1 MGLRLAALKGGLS
14 LIAKVAVSAAVF
26 AIDKPYDYWAPEALQ
41 LAPGMRVK
49 LPFGKGNRVCEG
61 MVLQI
66 IPGERGGLKEIIARL
81 DDTPVLSEKML
92 HLAAF
97 LRQRYYCTF
106 YDALHAILP
115 AGLWFRAEEQY
126 MISPALPED
135 WQARLARSPE
145 AAALLQ
151 TLRNAG
157 GSATAQLLQKRW
169 QDPQQLQRLL
179 RLLREK
185 GFVTVETKL
194 ARRSK
199 EKTER
204 MILLAVSAEEAQ
216 ALAARKK
223 KTAPLQSAV
232 LELLALTGSAGSKD
246 LCYFTGANSA
256 VLRRLESLGLVE
268 SSQQPVTP
276 PASFAPAS
284 QPPDLTLTPAQQQAY
299 DALAADLL
307 DNAPHTALLY
317 GVTGAGKTAVYLQ
330 LIHRCL
336 AEGRSALVLVP
347 EIGLTPQLLAR
358 FSAHFGDTVAV
369 LHSGLRIADRFA
381 QWQRIRAGQARVVL
395 GTRSAVFAPLEQL
408 GLLILD
414 EEQEH
419 TYKSENSPRYH
430 AREVAQYR
438 AMQERALVVLG
449 SATPSVASMYLA
461 KTGRYRLC
469 RLPERY
475 HGAALPQVTMVD
487 LKQEL
492 RAGNG
497 GVVSRL
503 LQQELQKNLDR
514 GEQSILFLNR
524 RGSSPMLL
532 CVDCGFVPQCPNCS
546 VRLTYHSANGRLMCH
561 YCGHSVPVPPVC
573 PSCAGHLKQV
583 GFGTQ
588 RLEQELHRLWPE
600 LPVLRMDADTV
611 TAANPHEK
619 IFRRFQEEKIPVLIG
634 TQMVAK
640 GLDFPNVT
648 LVGVMDADQALYQDS
663 YRAPETTFSMLT
675 QVVGRAGRGDRPGRA
690 IIQTMTPAN
699 TVLQLAARQD
709 YDGFYAAEIGLRQL
723 RRCPPFG
730 DLLIFQFSSPFQEK
744 ALAAAAAFRGELEAL
759 LPGLVGQSAPP
770 MLLGPAPAAIARV
783 NGRFRY
789 RLTLRCENTKP
800 LRQLIAGQLQRFRK
814 NKAYSAVHVSA
825 DCNPY
830 DV

>member
-1 MGLRLAALKGGLS
+1 MGLRLAALKGGLG

-61 MVLQI
+61 MVLQLT
-66 IPGERGGLKEIIARL
+66 PGTRGGLKEIIARL

-106 YDALHAILP
+106 YDAMHAILP
-115 AGLWFRAEEQY
+115 AGLWFRAEECY
-126 MISPALPED
+126 TVSPALPED

-179 RLLREK
+179 RMLREK
-185 GFVTVETKL
+185 GFITVETKL

-232 LELLALTGSAGSKD
+232 LELLAVTGSAGGKD

-256 VLRRLESLGLVE
+256 VLRRLESLGLIE
-268 SSQQPVTP
+268 SSQQPVPP
-276 PASFAPAS
+276 PASFAPVS
-284 QPPDLTLTPAQQQAY
+284 QPPALTLTPAQQQAY
-299 DALAADLL
+299 DALAANLL
-307 DNAPHTALLY
+307 DDAPHTALLY

-347 EIGLTPQLLAR
+347 EIALTPQLLAR

-369 LHSGLRIADRFA
+369 LHSGLRITERFA
-381 QWQRIRAGQARVVL
+381 QWQRIRAGKARVVL

-419 TYKSENSPRYH
+419 TYKSENAPRYH

-438 AMQERALVVLG
+438 GDAGARPRRPRLGDALRRVDVPG
-449 SATPSVASMYLA
+449 KDGASIDCA
-461 KTGRYRLC
+461 

-561 YCGHSVPVPPVC
+561 YCGHSASPCRRSAPAVPGIQNRLASA
-573 PSCAGHLKQV
+573 PSVWSRSCTASGR
-583 GFGTQ
+583 TS
-588 RLEQELHRLWPE
+588 
-600 LPVLRMDADTV
+600 PVLRMDADTV

-619 IFRRFQEEKIPVLIG
+619 IFRRFQEEKSPSSSAPRWSPRGWISPMSPSSASW
-634 TQMVAK
+634 TQTRPCM
-640 GLDFPNVT
+640 
-648 LVGVMDADQALYQDS
+648 QDS

-690 IIQTMTPAN
+690 IIQTMTPDN
-699 TVLQLAARQD
+699 TVLQLAAAAGLRRLLCRRDRPAAAAALPAVWRSFDLPILQPLP
-709 YDGFYAAEIGLRQL
+709 GEGAGCRRGVSRRIRGTAAGPCGPERAAYAAGACPGGHRQGQRPLPLPPDPALREQ
-723 RRCPPFG
+723 
-730 DLLIFQFSSPFQEK
+730 K
-744 ALAAAAAFRGELEAL
+744 AAAPAHRLAAAA
-759 LPGLVGQSAPP
+759 LP
-770 MLLGPAPAAIARV
+770 
-783 NGRFRY
+783 
-789 RLTLRCENTKP
+789 
-800 LRQLIAGQLQRFRK
+800 
-814 NKAYSAVHVSA
+814 
-825 DCNPY
+825 
-830 DV
+830 

>member
-1 MGLRLAALKGGLS
+1 MTTGRRRRCSWHRG
-14 LIAKVAVSAAVF
+14 
-26 AIDKPYDYWAPEALQ
+26 W
-41 LAPGMRVK
+41 RVK

-126 MISPALPED
+126 MISPALPKD

-185 GFVTVETKL
+185 GFITVETKL

-358 FSAHFGDTVAV
+358 FSAHFGDTRRRAAQ
-369 LHSGLRIADRFA
+369 RPADRGSLCPVA
-381 QWQRIRAGQARVVL
+381 AHPG
-395 GTRSAVFAPLEQL
+395 GP
-408 GLLILD
+408 
-414 EEQEH
+414 
-419 TYKSENSPRYH
+419 SPR
-430 AREVAQYR
+430 RFGNP
-438 AMQERALVVLG
+438 LG
-449 SATPSVASMYLA
+449 
-461 KTGRYRLC
+461 GLC
-469 RLPERY
+469 PA
-475 HGAALPQVTMVD
+475 GAA
-487 LKQEL
+487 
-492 RAGNG
+492 
-497 GVVSRL
+497 
-503 LQQELQKNLDR
+503 
-514 GEQSILFLNR
+514 
-524 RGSSPMLL
+524 
-532 CVDCGFVPQCPNCS
+532 
-546 VRLTYHSANGRLMCH
+546 
-561 YCGHSVPVPPVC
+561 
-573 PSCAGHLKQV
+573 
-583 GFGTQ
+583 
-588 RLEQELHRLWPE
+588 
-600 LPVLRMDADTV
+600 
-611 TAANPHEK
+611 
-619 IFRRFQEEKIPVLIG
+619 
-634 TQMVAK
+634 
-640 GLDFPNVT
+640 
-648 LVGVMDADQALYQDS
+648 
-663 YRAPETTFSMLT
+663 
-675 QVVGRAGRGDRPGRA
+675 
-690 IIQTMTPAN
+690 
-699 TVLQLAARQD
+699 
-709 YDGFYAAEIGLRQL
+709 
-723 RRCPPFG
+723 
-730 DLLIFQFSSPFQEK
+730 
-744 ALAAAAAFRGELEAL
+744 
-759 LPGLVGQSAPP
+759 
-770 MLLGPAPAAIARV
+770 GPAD
-783 NGRFRY
+783 
-789 RLTLRCENTKP
+789 
-800 LRQLIAGQLQRFRK
+800 
-814 NKAYSAVHVSA
+814 S
-825 DCNPY
+825 
-830 DV
+830 